1 MNGKPPRAVKVSTG
15 ALRVVP
21 AANTDASGGGRIDNV
36 VLCKPRTVLN
46 NVKGDVCGAASLTKI
61 VIVCKPKAAVAVA
74 ARAVNTHPLPGPPP
88 QAGEGE
94 VRVNTSAAPNN
105 AARPAS
111 AANA

>member
-1 MNGKPPRAVKVSTG
+1 MPVNGKPPRAVNVNTG

-46 NVKGDVCGAASLTKI
+46 NVKGDVCGASSLTKI

-74 ARAVNTHPLPGPPP
+74 ALAVIVCDAN
-88 QAGEGE
+88 
-94 VRVNTSAAPNN
+94 VINCAAPNN
-105 AARPAS
+105 AARPGS
-111 AANA
+111 AANV

>member
-1 MNGKPPRAVKVSTG
+1 MPVNGKPPRAVNVSTG

-46 NVKGDVCGAASLTKI
+46 NVKGGVCAASSLTKT

-74 ARAVNTHPLPGPPP
+74 ARAVIVC
-88 QAGEGE
+88 ESK
-94 VRVNTSAAPNN
+94 VNTSAAPNN
-105 AARPAS
+105 AARPGS
-111 AANA
+111 AAKV